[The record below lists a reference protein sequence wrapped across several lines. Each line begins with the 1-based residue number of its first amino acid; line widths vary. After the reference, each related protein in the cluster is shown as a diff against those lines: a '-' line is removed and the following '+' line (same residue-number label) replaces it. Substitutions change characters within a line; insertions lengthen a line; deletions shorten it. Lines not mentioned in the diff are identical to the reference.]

1 MTLADDE
8 VEAQVHGWRLLAV
21 LHARIEA
28 RLERVLQAAHEL
40 SVSEYGVL
48 ELLSRQ
54 VEHHL
59 RMNQLATAMALSQS
73 ATTRLV
79 NRLEDRGLLARYL
92 CPTDRRGIYSEVTG
106 AGFDLLGK
114 ARPTHNTTLAAELA
128 EASRNPEMA
137 HLVAAVGA
145 QESDRAPVSS
155 G

>member
-1 MTLADDE
+1 MSLADEE

-28 RLERVLQAAHEL
+28 RLERVLQARHKL

-54 VEHHL
+54 EEYHL
-59 RMNQLATAMALSQS
+59 RMGQLATAMALSQA

-79 NRLEDRGLLARYL
+79 SRLEDRGLLVRCL
-92 CPTDRRGIYSEVTG
+92 CPEDRRGIYSEATP
-106 AGFDLLGK
+106 AGFELLDQ
-114 ARPTHNTTLAAELA
+114 ARPDHNAVLREALA
-128 EASRNPEMA
+128 EASLNPEMA
-137 HLVAAVGA
+137 HLISAIGVVEGK
-145 QESDRAPVSS
+145 SLIT